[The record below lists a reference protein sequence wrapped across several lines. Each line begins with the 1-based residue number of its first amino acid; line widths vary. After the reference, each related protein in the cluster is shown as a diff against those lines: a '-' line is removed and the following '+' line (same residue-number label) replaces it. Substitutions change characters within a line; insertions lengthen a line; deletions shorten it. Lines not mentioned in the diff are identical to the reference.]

1 MTVQIT
7 IIGLGQIGAS
17 IGMAL
22 KGRKNLIR
30 RVGYDKDA
38 AVWKAAESLE
48 AVDEV
53 RGLPGAVKEAQV
65 VLLCLPLGEIYRTLK
80 RIGPDLMENAVVM
93 DTAPIKSKTFAWA
106 RELLPQGRFYLGL
119 VPALN
124 PEALSSSETGLHAAR
139 PDLFQRTV
147 MVVDAPQGT
156 PAEVEGLAFDL
167 VRLLGAKP
175 MLADPAES
183 DGLMTT
189 VHLLPQLTAAALLNA
204 TVDGPGWAEARKL
217 AGRPFSSVTGGMAYY
232 DDPSSLKEAALGNR
246 LNMVHA
252 LDVMLAALK
261 GLRDDIEKGDEA
273 GVSERLGQ
281 AFEARERWLTE
292 RESAGW
298 LSEGGDAAEIPD
310 AGERMRQMF
319 FGGTA
324 FDRSKHKKK

>member
-22 KGRKNLIR
+22 KEKKSLLH

-38 AVWKAAESLE
+38 AVCRAAESLE
-48 AVDEV
+48 VVDEI
-53 RGLPGAVKEAQV
+53 RGLSAAVKEAHI
-65 VLLCLPLGEIYRTLK
+65 VLLCLPLSEMHQTLK
-80 RIGPDLMENAVVM
+80 RIGPDLKEKAVVI
-93 DTAPIKSKTFAWA
+93 DTAPVKSGVFAWVQ
-106 RELLPQGRFYLGL
+106 ESIPQGRFYIGL

-124 PEALSSSETGLHAAR
+124 PQALSSSETGLHAAR
-139 PDLFQRTV
+139 PDLFRHTV
-147 MVVDAPQGT
+147 MVVDAPRGT

-167 VRLLGAKP
+167 VHLLGAKP

-183 DGLMTT
+183 DGLMAT

-204 TVDGPGWAEARKL
+204 TVDGPGWSEARKL
-217 AGRPFSSVTGGMAYY
+217 AGRPYSSLTGGIAYY
-232 DDPSSLKEAALGNR
+232 DDPSSLKEAALADR
-246 LNMVHA
+246 LNVVHA

-261 GLRDDIEKGDEA
+261 GLRDDIEQGDGA
-273 GVSERLGQ
+273 GIAEHLNQ

-292 RESAGW
+292 RESAEW
-298 LSEGGDAAEIPD
+298 LREGGEATEIPD

-324 FDRSKHKKK
+324 IDRGKHKKK